1 MSGIVSD
8 NIDRQS
14 GVIAEAAG
22 GAEVRSDDPSASAG
36 TVWFNTTSGVLKV
49 FRLVG
54 AWSTEATITVAKGGG
69 MGFGVPTAALIA
81 GGTSDQ
87 SNFLGTSYEYNGS
100 SWSNGGALA
109 NVGLEGLCFG
119 TLAAAYT
126 HGGYNSHSGSGGFH
140 QNSEEYDGTSW
151 SSSDDYTDDIKNNA
165 GAFGT
170 QTAGAS
176 AGQRDTGNTVDTGMR
191 EYNGSSWSAES
202 NRNNAVYD
210 ASCSGTQTAGLS
222 AGGKNSSNA
231 KQNHGEEYDGTSW
244 SNEGD
249 LATARAYEGTGT
261 CGTQSSALTVGGQPA
276 SGTIATVEVYNGSTW
291 SAGTSIANPTYQA
304 QTAAVSGTDFQ
315 YMGGNLANSS
325 ITTANYQFSESVT
338 ARTITDS

>member
-1 MSGIVSD
+1 MSGSTAD
-8 NIDRQS
+8 NAGRQS
-14 GVIAEAAG
+14 GVIAAAAAG
-22 GAEVRSDDPSASAG
+22 IEILSSDPGAEHG
-36 TVWFNTTSGVLKV
+36 KCWFNSTTSLLKV
-49 FRLVG
+49 YNNVS
-54 AWSTEATITVAKGGG
+54 AWATEATITVAKGGG

-81 GGTSDQ
+81 GGTSTM
-87 SNFLGTSYEYNGS
+87 SNFLDTSYEYNGS
-100 SWSNGGALA
+100 SWSNGGTLA
-109 NVGLEGLCFG
+109 NAGLEGLCFG

-126 HGGYNSHSGSGGFH
+126 HGGYNDPSGAGGFH

-291 SAGTSIANPTYQA
+291 SAGTSIANATYQA
-304 QTAAVSGTDFQ
+304 QTAATSSTDFQ

-325 ITTANYQFSESVT
+325 ITTANYHFAESVT
-338 ARTITDS
+338 AQTVTDS

>member
-1 MSGIVSD
+1 MSGSTAD
-8 NIDRQS
+8 NAGRQS
-14 GVIAEAAG
+14 GTVTAASAG
-22 GAEVRSDDPSASAG
+22 IEIVSSDPSAEHG
-36 TVWFNTTSGVLKV
+36 KVWFNSTTSLLKV
-49 FRLVG
+49 FNNVS

-81 GGTSDQ
+81 GGTSDM
-87 SNFLGTSYEYNGS
+87 SNFLGTSYEYDGS
-100 SWSNGGALA
+100 SWSNGGALS

-119 TLAAAYT
+119 TLTAAYT
-126 HGGYNSHSGSGGFH
+126 HGGYNSSAGAGGFH
-140 QNSEEYDGTSW
+140 QNSEQYDGTNW
-151 SSSDDYTDDIKNNA
+151 SSSNDYTDDIKNNA

-191 EYNGSSWSAES
+191 EYNGSAWSVES

-222 AGGKNSSNA
+222 AGGNNSG

-249 LATARAYEGTGT
+249 LATARAYVGTGT
-261 CGTQSSALTVGGQPA
+261 GGTQSSALTVGGQPA

-304 QTAAVSGTDFQ
+304 QTAATSGTDFQ

-325 ITTANYQFSESVT
+325 ITTANYQFSETVT
-338 ARTITDS
+338 AQTITDS